1 MANPKRRH
9 SNERTR
15 TRRSHDALKLKAIN
29 NCKQCGAP
37 AKPHCVCPKCGFYR
51 GRQVMTV
58 KVKAKK
64 EKK

>member
-15 TRRSHDALKLKAIN
+15 TRRAHHALKLKHIN
-29 NCKQCGAP
+29 NCTQCGAP
-37 AKPHCVCPKCGFYR
+37 ALPHRVCPKCGFYR